1 MLPVRVH
8 IQMAGWRPKFIKSA
22 ISSRYGPT
30 FVLPNFLAAFPSRA
44 SVMSAQRSSIS
55 DQNHEG
61 SVAVTIQ
68 AMIHRSIPV
77 TVIVLAIFFL
87 RKLILASY
95 KMIPFVI
102 QRACKNKSYPY
113 ESSNERRHEKLIYN
127 HACSIYQKT
136 ESNECS

>member
-1 MLPVRVH
+1 MLPVRAQ
-8 IQMAGWRPKFIKSA
+8 IQMAGWRPKLIKSA

-44 SVMSAQRSSIS
+44 SVMSAQMRRAS

-77 TVIVLAIFFL
+77 PVIALAIFFL

-95 KMIPFVI
+95 KVIPFMVE
-102 QRACKNKSYPY
+102 RARENKSYPY
-113 ESSNERRHEKLIYN
+113 ESSNEGRHEKLIYN
-127 HACSIYQKT
+127 HASSIYQKT